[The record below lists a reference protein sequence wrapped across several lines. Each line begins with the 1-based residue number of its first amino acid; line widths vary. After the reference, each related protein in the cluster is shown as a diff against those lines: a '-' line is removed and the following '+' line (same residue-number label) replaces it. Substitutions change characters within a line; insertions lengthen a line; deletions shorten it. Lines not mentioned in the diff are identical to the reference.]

1 MCHCG
6 ASFARRDLLTRHQRL
21 AEHEGDVPS
30 PEPAQGNVTVV
41 QQGNDSIGD
50 PDLAAAVSLSGLSV
64 DPWFCARTQQPM
76 QLPVAVPQTVNEQ
89 VQHQP
94 SADDGQFVPNFLSPQ
109 MLDSGQYSQS
119 HLFLDQHS

>member
-1 MCHCG
+1 M
-6 ASFARRDLLTRHQRL
+6 LTRHQRL

-30 PEPAQGNVTVV
+30 PEPARGNVIVV
-41 QQGNDSIGD
+41 QQRNDSIGD

-76 QLPVAVPQTVNEQ
+76 QLPVAVPQAADEQ

-94 SADDGQFVPNFLSPQ
+94 SADDGQFVPSFLSPQ
-109 MLDSGQYSQS
+109 MLDSGQYPSS
-119 HLFLDQHS
+119 VS